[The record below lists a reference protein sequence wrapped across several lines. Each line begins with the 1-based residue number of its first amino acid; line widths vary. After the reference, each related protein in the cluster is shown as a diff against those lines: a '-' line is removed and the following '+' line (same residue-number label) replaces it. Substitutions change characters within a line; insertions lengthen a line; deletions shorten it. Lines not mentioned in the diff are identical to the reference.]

1 MNSNLWELPCR
12 SLRQIQT
19 FSNGTQD
26 LNEAIEIFTASN
38 LCACTNVTVAS
49 RKNLHTLYYRLFIE
63 LFWHFSGPKLKH
75 MFERSLKLGIATYT
89 EVI

>member
-1 MNSNLWELPCR
+1 MGAPLPLIASNPDLSKR
-12 SLRQIQT
+12 KV
-19 FSNGTQD
+19 NGTQG

-63 LFWHFSGPKLKH
+63 LFWHFSGPKPKY